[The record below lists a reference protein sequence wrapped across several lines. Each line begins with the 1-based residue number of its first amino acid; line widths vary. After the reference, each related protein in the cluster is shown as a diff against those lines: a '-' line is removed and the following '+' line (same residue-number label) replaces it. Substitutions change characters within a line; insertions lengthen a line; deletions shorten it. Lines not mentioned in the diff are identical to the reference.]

1 MGETLIDIDQLSKR
15 IALSPKTIRNRLH
28 EGTFPI
34 KPVKQGGKKNYWFES
49 EVEEYIG
56 TLRTNRQ
63 K

>member
-49 EVEEYIG
+49 EVEEYIE